1 MRAGACM
8 PNHIATL
15 GLRKK
20 KKKEASTGENFKVKT
35 GTRNKV
41 Y

>member
-15 GLRKK
+15 GLRK

>member
-15 GLRKK
+15 GLR